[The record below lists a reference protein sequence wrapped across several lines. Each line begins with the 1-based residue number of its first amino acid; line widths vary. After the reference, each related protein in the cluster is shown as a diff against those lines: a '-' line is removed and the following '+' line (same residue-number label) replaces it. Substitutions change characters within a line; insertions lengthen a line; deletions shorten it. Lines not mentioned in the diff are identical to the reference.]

1 MDHGWNTA
9 KQQAFQTVRQQ
20 SSNVCSLEQFP
31 LIENKPLG
39 FVFIL
44 MPLNIS

>member
-1 MDHGWNTA
+1 MDHGWNIA
-9 KQQAFQTVRQQ
+9 KLQAFQTVRQQ
-20 SSNVCSLEQFP
+20 SSNVCSWGQFP
-31 LIENKPLG
+31 LIENKPLE